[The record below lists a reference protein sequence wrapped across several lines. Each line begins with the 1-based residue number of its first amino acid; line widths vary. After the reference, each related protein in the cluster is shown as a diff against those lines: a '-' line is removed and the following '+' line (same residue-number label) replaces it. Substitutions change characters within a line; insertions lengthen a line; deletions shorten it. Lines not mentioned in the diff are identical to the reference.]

1 LNSGAFEPT
10 TPGWPGRVAVGIVRG
25 DPPQVF
31 LADSAGTLGR
41 LLATRVVATSQA
53 SALAD
58 QNVADEIDQALRGE
72 RWADAIS
79 LWMEATGEVVDAYPD
94 EEIVTAEGLGA

>member
-1 LNSGAFEPT
+1 MTLGAAEPT
-10 TPGWPGRVAVGIVRG
+10 PPGWPGRVAVGIVRG

-31 LADSAGTLGR
+31 LADSPTTLGR
-41 LLATRVVATSQA
+41 LLASRVVAASKA

-58 QNVADEIDQALRGE
+58 RNVADEIDKALREE
-72 RWADAIS
+72 RWADSIS

-94 EEIVTAEGLGA
+94 EEIVTAEGLGS